1 MKSKLSVVATT
12 AIFAGMI
19 QCAPAEAAE
28 KKVEKDGD
36 FYSVTVSS
44 EKGKTQLRVEGKNGY
59 HCNTSY
65 PWKLSVGEG
74 AAQKVFK
81 KEHAKKFTEKEVVF
95 AFDGEDSKGLLKM
108 SMCNDKQ
115 CKMEKIPLSW

>member
-1 MKSKLSVVATT
+1 MKSMLSVVATM
-12 AIFAGMI
+12 AIFAVGI
-19 QCAPAEAAE
+19 QCAPAEAAG
-28 KKVEKDGD
+28 KKVEKAGD

-44 EKGKTQLRVEGKNGY
+44 QKGKTQLRVEGKNGY

-65 PWKLSVGEG
+65 PWKLTLGEG
-74 AAQKVFK
+74 AEQKVLK
-81 KEHAKKFTEKEVVF
+81 KEHARKFTEKEVVF
-95 AFDGEDSKGLLKM
+95 TFDGENSKALLKM